1 MHIQLMYNNSL
12 NIHNQQHTT
21 HNEQLTSLT
30 SWRVRQSVEFTLNYD
45 TRPCYPGTLSS
56 RLTPTDVYIKVDN
69 NP

>member
-30 SWRVRQSVEFTLNYD
+30 SWRVRQSVEFTLNRD
-45 TRPCYPGTLSS
+45 TRPS
-56 RLTPTDVYIKVDN
+56 
-69 NP
+69 